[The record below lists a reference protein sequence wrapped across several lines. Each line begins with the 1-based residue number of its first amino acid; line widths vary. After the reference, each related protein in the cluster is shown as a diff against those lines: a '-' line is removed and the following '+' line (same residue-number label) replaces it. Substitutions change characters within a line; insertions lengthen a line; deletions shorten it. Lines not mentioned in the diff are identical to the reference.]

1 MKNCYCFE
9 GVEQHDAV
17 VRDDDDDFVGEQV
30 VDRQGKEMIMWEPV
44 PL

>member
-17 VRDDDDDFVGEQV
+17 VHVDDDDFGEQV
-30 VDRQGKEMIMWEPV
+30 VDRLGKEGIMWEPV